1 MLKKFVLMII
11 VAFTLQLSWAV
22 ASAYC
27 MHETDKTAQHFGHH
41 PHEHEAKD
49 GDTHADKSL
58 DKSAAKKA
66 NSHPDCA
73 SCAHS
78 PLGAHSSKLPLTV
91 SALITYQLT
100 AASLQTPAPF
110 LAQPERPKWMAF
122 A

>member
-1 MLKKFVLMII
+1 
-11 VAFTLQLSWAV
+11 
-22 ASAYC
+22 

-41 PHEHEAKD
+41 PHEHDAKD
-49 GDTHADKSL
+49 GETHA

-66 NSHPDCA
+66 SSHPDCA

-78 PLGAHSSKLPLTV
+78 PLGAHSSKLPLTE